1 VAEEKEKSSK
11 PQLDWDKA
19 RKFLFQVNNDIGAA
33 MLGAM
38 NYLGDRLG
46 IFKALADAG
55 WVTSQELAD
64 RTGLNERYLREW
76 LGAVTSAGYV
86 TYDPASKKYLLPPEH
101 ALVVAREE
109 SPFFMGGFMEMVIP
123 NVTMAPKIAEAF
135 RKGGGVAQSEYPPE
149 TWEAMERAS
158 AGMYRNQLI
167 KKWLPTMPQVIDVL
181 SAGGSAADVGCGSG
195 RAVVALA
202 AAFPKAKIFGFDVH
216 PGSID
221 RARANAQAA
230 GVADRITF
238 EERNA
243 TKLPENQ
250 FDFISTF
257 DVVHDS
263 VDPVAL
269 LKSIRR
275 SMKKDATYLMLEVN
289 VSPNLEEN
297 IGPTGKMMYS
307 VSTLYCMT
315 VSLAHGGAGIG
326 ACMGEPKARELVAEA
341 GFSQFRRLPIEDMFS
356 ALYEIRT

>member
-1 VAEEKEKSSK
+1 MPEEKSSK
-11 PQLDWDKA
+11 PQIDWDKA

-46 IFKALADAG
+46 IFKTLAEAG
-55 WVTSQELAD
+55 WVTSDELAE
-64 RTGLNERYLREW
+64 RAGLNERYIREW

-86 TYDPASKKYLLPPEH
+86 TYDPATKKFMLPPEH
-101 ALVVAREE
+101 AMVLAREE

-123 NVTMAPKIAEAF
+123 NVSVAPKLIEAF
-135 RKGGGVAQSEYPPE
+135 RKGGGVPQSEYPPE
-149 TWEAMERAS
+149 TWEAMERSS

-167 KKWLPTMPQVIDVL
+167 RKWLPTMPQVVEVL
-181 SAGGSAADVGCGSG
+181 SNGGSAADIGCGSG
-195 RAVVALA
+195 RAVITLA
-202 AAFPKAKIFGFDVH
+202 TAFPKAKVFGFDVH
-216 PGSID
+216 PGSVE
-221 RARANAQAA
+221 RAVANAKAA
-230 GVADRITF
+230 GVTDRVSF
-238 EERNA
+238 EARDA

-263 VDPVAL
+263 VNPVAL
-269 LKSIRR
+269 LKSIKRAMR
-275 SMKKDATYLMLEVN
+275 KDATYLMLEVN
-289 VSPNLEEN
+289 VSPNLEDN

-315 VSLAHGGAGIG
+315 TSLAHGGAGIG

-341 GFSQFRRLPIEDMFS
+341 GFTQFRRLPIEDMFS
-356 ALYEIRT
+356 ALYEIRA